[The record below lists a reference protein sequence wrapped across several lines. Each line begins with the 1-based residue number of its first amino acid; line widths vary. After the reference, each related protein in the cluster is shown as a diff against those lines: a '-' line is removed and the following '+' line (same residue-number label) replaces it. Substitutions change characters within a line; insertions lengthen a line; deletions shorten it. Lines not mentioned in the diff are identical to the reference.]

1 MSRWVINKIVK
12 VQKVSKMMA
21 LPKKIKMKWF
31 KIIIWVITN
40 MIITN
45 LIINIIRITVNTL
58 IKVKKIN
65 KEFRKTISNK
75 IIINRS
81 FKIDKTKST
90 INKTNFIKIIIKEM
104 AKIWII
110 NRIKSSKICHMVI
123 NQIILN
129 INIIIINNIK
139 ISINQICKFKIIMTN
154 RKLKQRTLTKILMI
168 NRWTLNFKKI
178 ITKRNPMNKK
188 IIINKIIKK

>member
-1 MSRWVINKIVK
+1 
-12 VQKVSKMMA
+12 
-21 LPKKIKMKWF
+21 
-31 KIIIWVITN
+31 

-104 AKIWII
+104 AKI
-110 NRIKSSKICHMVI
+110 
-123 NQIILN
+123 
-129 INIIIINNIK
+129 
-139 ISINQICKFKIIMTN
+139 
-154 RKLKQRTLTKILMI
+154 
-168 NRWTLNFKKI
+168 
-178 ITKRNPMNKK
+178 
-188 IIINKIIKK
+188 